1 MNISWLILASIFII
15 ITCGLALIIN
25 IYRLVYLDAKSRG
38 IKKPKFWGFIS
49 AGAQNGSGLI
59 LYLFKRK
66 GYEKGICEKDLKSIN
81 KIKKR
86 IGYILFG
93 ELIGIIIFILNVILT
108 K

>member
-25 IYRLVYLDAKSRG
+25 IYRLVYLDAKSKG
-38 IKKPKFWGFIS
+38 IKKPKLWGLIS

-59 LYLFKRK
+59 LYLFKRR
-66 GYEKGICEKDLKSIN
+66 GYENSISKEDLKTMD

-86 IGYILFG
+86 IGYILCG
-93 ELIGIIIFILNVILT
+93 ELIGIITFILNAILT